1 MKKFLLL
8 ICLIFSNAFASDIS
22 QDPRASLT
30 FRIFNELR
38 HNNTEILND
47 FYTQDVEFVDPIGSL
62 SGLNAMKNYYKNMY
76 KEVESIRFDFTSFSN
91 NGDRYHFSWDMHLKT
106 PNLNSGEEFTV
117 SGVSEIHF
125 DGELVRYHRDY
136 FDMGE
141 FIYERLPVLGRI
153 VRLIKERLEYKE

>member
-1 MKKFLLL
+1 MKALGLILL
-8 ICLIFSNAFASDIS
+8 
-22 QDPRASLT
+22 
-30 FRIFNELR
+30 
-38 HNNTEILND
+38 
-47 FYTQDVEFVDPIGSL
+47 
-62 SGLNAMKNYYKNMY
+62 
-76 KEVESIRFDFTSFSN
+76 FSN

-153 VRLIKERLEYKE
+153 VRLIKERLE

>member
-38 HNNTEILND
+38 HDNTEILND

-62 SGLNAMKNYYKNMY
+62 SG
-76 KEVESIRFDFTSFSN
+76 T
-91 NGDRYHFSWDMHLKT
+91 
-106 PNLNSGEEFTV
+106 
-117 SGVSEIHF
+117 
-125 DGELVRYHRDY
+125 
-136 FDMGE
+136 
-141 FIYERLPVLGRI
+141 
-153 VRLIKERLEYKE
+153 